1 MQLFTF
7 EKLTIHYL
15 YPILLSVS
23 LVFLSILNN
32 QYNHVESKGILVPS
46 IFICSFLNIISMIIC
61 GLIQVG
67 YMYFTK
73 TKIKMYKILIN
84 DKWKQLLIHLIG
96 ISLIAAG
103 IIAIF
108 ISIPQTDFG
117 KRIIEFNKCM
127 QMLLCYFLCYFVLGI
142 KQFKHHKISLIILFI
157 LSFFIF
163 PMKGKIHLG
172 INSDNR
178 VNLPEFL
185 IYILY
190 YLLYCS
196 MEVYE
201 KYLMQYLFV
210 PPYLVLFFKGLVL
223 LVIFSIAWVI
233 LELIHYNILLNYSEM
248 FRNIPILICF
258 LFTYLLYHILR
269 IQTINK
275 YSPSYRYVSDI
286 LSQLVI
292 FIIDC
297 ISIKPKNDVLLYI
310 LVSILYVMIILGML
324 VYQEVIVMHFW
335 GMDEN
340 TTNIIK
346 RRAEMDEKDFE
357 NMIDDE
363 LLKNQLNSG
372 KGDEEERNKEV
383 DISLNN
389 IN

>member
-73 TKIKMYKILIN
+73 TKIKMYKILLN

-108 ISIPQTDFG
+108 ISVPQTDFG

-210 PPYLVLFFKGLVL
+210 PPYLVLFFKGIVL

-258 LFTYLLYHILR
+258 LFSYLLYHILR

-363 LLKNQLNSG
+363 LLKNQLNAD
-372 KGDEEERNKEV
+372 KEEEERNKEV

>member
-73 TKIKMYKILIN
+73 TKIKMYKILLN

-108 ISIPQTDFG
+108 ISVPQTDFG

-210 PPYLVLFFKGLVL
+210 PPYLVLFFKGIVL

-258 LFTYLLYHILR
+258 LFSYLLYHILR

-363 LLKNQLNSG
+363 ILKNQLNAD
-372 KGDEEERNKEV
+372 KEEEERNKEV

>member
-73 TKIKMYKILIN
+73 TKIKMYKILLN

-223 LVIFSIAWVI
+223 LVIFSIAWLI

-258 LFTYLLYHILR
+258 LFSYLLYHILR

-372 KGDEEERNKEV
+372 KEEEEERNKEV